1 MSIVRQRIRG
11 TVFPRTF
18 CVPELQGI
26 GGDGFT
32 NDQLFGDAGCRA
44 CLVDGDDVAARS
56 PGRHHGVVVR
66 SSFAHSL
73 ARASPLGCSAVRYRA
88 HR

>member
-1 MSIVRQRIRG
+1 M
-11 TVFPRTF
+11 
-18 CVPELQGI
+18 PELQGF
-26 GGDGFT
+26 GGDGFA

-56 PGRHHGVVVR
+56 PGRHHGAVMR
-66 SSFAHSL
+66 SSIAHSL
-73 ARASPLGCSAVRYRA
+73 AGTSSLGCSAVRYRA

>member
-1 MSIVRQRIRG
+1 M
-11 TVFPRTF
+11 
-18 CVPELQGI
+18 PELQGF
-26 GGDGFT
+26 GGDGFA

-56 PGRHHGVVVR
+56 PGRDHGADMR
-66 SSFAHSL
+66 SSIAHTH